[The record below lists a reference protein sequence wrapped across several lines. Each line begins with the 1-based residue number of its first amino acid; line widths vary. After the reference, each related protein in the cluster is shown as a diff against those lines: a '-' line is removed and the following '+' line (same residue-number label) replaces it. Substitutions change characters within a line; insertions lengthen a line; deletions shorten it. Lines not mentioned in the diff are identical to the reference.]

1 MDYQGVVPKVGPLGF
16 HHFEVFYCLSS
27 LSFRYDR
34 FQFQSS
40 LCHFLSFL
48 QGAVDMKINA
58 RVEATEMEAGF
69 H

>member
-16 HHFEVFYCLSS
+16 KHHDVLYCLYS
-27 LSFRYDR
+27 LPISYGR
-34 FQFQSS
+34 FKFQSS
-40 LCHFLSFL
+40 LCQFLSFL

-58 RVEATEMEAGF
+58 RVGATEMEAGF

>member
-16 HHFEVFYCLSS
+16 YHLEVLYCKSS
-27 LSFRYDR
+27 LSFRDAR

-40 LCHFLSFL
+40 LCQFLSFL

-58 RVEATEMEAGF
+58 RVGATEMEAGF